1 MPRAC
6 SLPTHTGTTGD
17 KVIHFRDFFMDRD
30 TLRGSLLMALAMA
43 AFAVEDMIIKS
54 VAGAMPTGQVLIFF
68 GLGGMAIFAVLARAQ
83 GSTLWHPG
91 FCTRPLLWRC
101 VAEVSGRLFFT
112 LAIVLAPLSLA
123 SAILQATPLV
133 VTAGAVVFFGETV
146 GWRRWLA
153 ICLGF
158 VGVLMILRPGM
169 SGFEATSLLAVAG
182 MLGFAGRDLATR
194 AAPKTMSNAQL
205 GIFGFAMLV
214 IAGAI
219 LLIWTGGA
227 VWPTAGQSGAL
238 AAAVI
243 VGVLAYMALTGAMR
257 TGEISVVAPFR
268 YTRLVFA
275 MALGVMVFGERPDL
289 MTILGSVVVVASGIF
304 TLLRSQK
311 TA

>member
-1 MPRAC
+1 
-6 SLPTHTGTTGD
+6 
-17 KVIHFRDFFMDRD
+17 MDRD

-68 GLGGMAIFAVLARAQ
+68 GLGGMAIFAVVARAQ

-227 VWPTAGQSGAL
+227 VWPTVGQSGAL

>member
-1 MPRAC
+1 
-6 SLPTHTGTTGD
+6 
-17 KVIHFRDFFMDRD
+17 
-30 TLRGSLLMALAMA
+30 MALAMA

-54 VAGAMPTGQVLIFF
+54 VAAAMPTGQVLILF
-68 GLGGMAIFAVLARAQ
+68 GLGGMVIFAIMARAQ
-83 GSTLWHPG
+83 GSALWHPG
-91 FCTRPLLWRC
+91 FCTRPLLWRS

-133 VTAGAVVFFGETV
+133 VTAGAVVFFGESV

-153 ICLGF
+153 ICVGFLGI
-158 VGVLMILRPGM
+158 LMILRPGL

-205 GIFGFAMLV
+205 GLFGFAMLV
-214 IAGAI
+214 IAGVI
-219 LLIWTGGA
+219 LLSRTGGA
-227 VWPTAGQSGAL
+227 VWPTVAQSGTL
-238 AAAVI
+238 AAAVA

-275 MALGVMVFGERPDL
+275 MALGIAVFGERPDV
-289 MTILGSVVVVASGIF
+289 MTLLGSALVVGSGIF
-304 TLLRSQK
+304 TLLRNQRQK
-311 TA
+311 A

>member
-1 MPRAC
+1 
-6 SLPTHTGTTGD
+6 
-17 KVIHFRDFFMDRD
+17 
-30 TLRGSLLMALAMA
+30 
-43 AFAVEDMIIKS
+43 
-54 VAGAMPTGQVLIFF
+54 
-68 GLGGMAIFAVLARAQ
+68 
-83 GSTLWHPG
+83 
-91 FCTRPLLWRC
+91 
-101 VAEVSGRLFFT
+101 
-112 LAIVLAPLSLA
+112 
-123 SAILQATPLV
+123 
-133 VTAGAVVFFGETV
+133 
-146 GWRRWLA
+146 
-153 ICLGF
+153 
-158 VGVLMILRPGM
+158 
-169 SGFEATSLLAVAG
+169 

>member
-1 MPRAC
+1 ME
-6 SLPTHTGTTGD
+6 
-17 KVIHFRDFFMDRD
+17 RD

-54 VAGAMPTGQVLIFF
+54 VAAAMPTGQVLILF
-68 GLGGMAIFAVLARAQ
+68 GLGGMVIFAIMARAQ
-83 GSTLWHPG
+83 GSALWHPG
-91 FCTRPLLWRC
+91 FCTRPLLWRF

-133 VTAGAVVFFGETV
+133 VTAGAVVFFGESV

-153 ICLGF
+153 ICVGF
-158 VGVLMILRPGM
+158 LGVLMILRPGL

-205 GIFGFAMLV
+205 GLFGFAMLV
-214 IAGAI
+214 IAGVI
-219 LLIWTGGA
+219 LLSWTGGA
-227 VWPTAGQSGAL
+227 IWPTVAQSCKL
-238 AAAVI
+238 AAAVA

-275 MALGVMVFGERPDL
+275 MALGIAVFGERPDV
-289 MTILGSVVVVASGIF
+289 MTLLGSALVVGSGIF
-304 TLLRSQK
+304 TLLRNQRQ

>member
-1 MPRAC
+1 ME
-6 SLPTHTGTTGD
+6 
-17 KVIHFRDFFMDRD
+17 RD

-54 VAGAMPTGQVLIFF
+54 VAAAMPTGQVLILF
-68 GLGGMAIFAVLARAQ
+68 GLGGMVIFAIMARAQ
-83 GSTLWHPG
+83 GSALWHPG
-91 FCTRPLLWRC
+91 FCTRPLLWRS

-133 VTAGAVVFFGETV
+133 VTAGAVVFFGESV

-153 ICLGF
+153 ICVGF
-158 VGVLMILRPGM
+158 LGVLMILRPGL

-205 GIFGFAMLV
+205 GLFGFAMLV
-214 IAGAI
+214 IAGVI
-219 LLIWTGGA
+219 LLSWTGGA
-227 VWPTAGQSGAL
+227 VWPTFAQSGTL
-238 AAAVI
+238 AAAVA

-275 MALGVMVFGERPDL
+275 MALGIAVFGERPDV
-289 MTILGSVVVVASGIF
+289 MTLLGSALVVGSGIF
-304 TLLRSQK
+304 TLLRNQRQK
-311 TA
+311 A

>member
-1 MPRAC
+1 
-6 SLPTHTGTTGD
+6 
-17 KVIHFRDFFMDRD
+17 
-30 TLRGSLLMALAMA
+30 MA

-68 GLGGMAIFAVLARAQ
+68 GLGGMAIFAVVARAQ

-238 AAAVI
+238 SAAVI